1 MGAPRGCAHTG
12 FGAGYPEG
20 RPPPCALPLDL
31 VAEVLRYCEV
41 LRCRLRPC
49 TVFYGLTTSTCILLG
64 LAPDTEARRRRGV
77 RLGIQIWP
85 RRPKTRSSS
94 STRKGSRQLRAT
106 LSWMSGESRDLPHAA
121 GAFDLF
127 LGGLPQQTVASVD
140 HRETPQ
146 QFDKMA
152 TADLYRDLLIAFLS
166 RAHSSN

>member
-1 MGAPRGCAHTG
+1 MQSAHLVSTG
-12 FGAGYPEG
+12 QHI
-20 RPPPCALPLDL
+20 PCANSVSKA
-31 VAEVLRYCEV
+31 VAVAAWLA
-41 LRCRLRPC
+41 
-49 TVFYGLTTSTCILLG
+49 LTSASSAPTSADVVGVPNSDSGSASGSGARSG
-64 LAPDTEARRRRGV
+64 LAPETEARRRLGV

-85 RRPKTRSSS
+85 RRPKTRSSY

-146 QFDKMA
+146 QFD
-152 TADLYRDLLIAFLS
+152 RWQPLIS
-166 RAHSSN
+166 IEIC

>member
-1 MGAPRGCAHTG
+1 MWTLKLADDAGSAWASK
-12 FGAGYPEG
+12 FGA
-20 RPPPCALPLDL
+20 
-31 VAEVLRYCEV
+31 VA
-41 LRCRLRPC
+41 
-49 TVFYGLTTSTCILLG
+49 
-64 LAPDTEARRRRGV
+64 
-77 RLGIQIWP
+77 
-85 RRPKTRSSS
+85 PKTRSSS

-152 TADLYRDLLIAFLS
+152 TADLYRDLLKFLH
-166 RAHSSN
+166 AGSSGGASC

>member
-1 MGAPRGCAHTG
+1 M
-12 FGAGYPEG
+12 FLKEG
-20 RPPPCALPLDL
+20 LSK
-31 VAEVLRYCEV
+31 
-41 LRCRLRPC
+41 
-49 TVFYGLTTSTCILLG
+49 G
-64 LAPDTEARRRRGV
+64 EARRRLGV

-152 TADLYRDLLIAFLS
+152 TADLYRDLLISVLCQNPRS
-166 RAHSSN
+166 CIHPPSCKLI